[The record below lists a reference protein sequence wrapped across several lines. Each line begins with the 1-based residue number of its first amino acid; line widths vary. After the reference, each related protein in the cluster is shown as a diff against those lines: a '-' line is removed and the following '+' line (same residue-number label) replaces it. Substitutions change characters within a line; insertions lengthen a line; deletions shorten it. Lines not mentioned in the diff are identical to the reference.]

1 MWHLW
6 NFQRQNNSGRLICP
20 SLKEILS
27 HMNQLVP
34 LEWEVVLDMGWTIIE
49 LETFLT
55 LTWPKALAGMPMEEE
70 HLKGGK

>member
-1 MWHLW
+1 
-6 NFQRQNNSGRLICP
+6 
-20 SLKEILS
+20 
-27 HMNQLVP
+27 MNQLVP